1 MEKIRDGLTV
11 RNNMSY
17 LFPSNLQIKS
27 VSSTGLPA
35 VARNI
40 FILVLPSLRTS
51 RKYPTTQ
58 RPFTYLRQNN
68 PSTIILTPLNVPH
81 SPYHNIRCKL
91 ESLSLSLYL
100 SLCLSVCPTPYHP
113 LKLSLSL
120 SLSLS
125 LTLSCDRLQPSD
137 FHICFLQFSSIIEY
151 VHS

>member
-91 ESLSLSLYL
+91 ESLSLSSVSLFVQLPTTL
-100 SLCLSVCPTPYHP
+100 SN
-113 LKLSLSL
+113 SLSL

-125 LTLSCDRLQPSD
+125 RFHAIDYNQVIFIFVSCSFQVL
-137 FHICFLQFSSIIEY
+137 
-151 VHS
+151 